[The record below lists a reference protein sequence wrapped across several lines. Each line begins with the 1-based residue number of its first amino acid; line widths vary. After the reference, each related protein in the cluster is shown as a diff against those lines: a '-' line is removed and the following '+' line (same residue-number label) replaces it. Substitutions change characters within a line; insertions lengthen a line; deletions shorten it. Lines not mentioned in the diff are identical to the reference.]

1 MTETPSPLVL
11 YVDDE
16 CILLT
21 AGTDALNDGGFRVHG
36 VLTSRE
42 AIVALDD
49 IRLTFA
55 ALVTDIDLR
64 GGLNGWE
71 IAHYARRA
79 NPNLPVVYV
88 SGASSQD
95 WATSGV
101 CGSVMLSKPYALE
114 QLVAA
119 VSNATTDGRSL
130 PV

>member
-1 MTETPSPLVL
+1 MAKTPSPLVL

-21 AGTDALNDGGFRVHG
+21 AGTYALNDGGFRVYG

-42 AIVALDD
+42 AIIALDD
-49 IRLTFA
+49 ISLTFA
-55 ALVTDIDLR
+55 VLVTDIDLR

-71 IAHYARRA
+71 IAQYARMA

-88 SGASSQD
+88 SGASSHD
-95 WATSGV
+95 WARCGV
-101 CGSVMLSKPYALE
+101 CDSVMLSKPYALE

-119 VSNATTDGRSL
+119 VSNATTDGIL